1 MRADIIIHPF
11 GKVPGDLLEAVRAAI
26 ERHFGVRA
34 SLGRS
39 LTLPKEACS
48 PKRGQ
53 YRAQLLL
60 EELAEGALDDGRVR
74 LGIATVDLFAPELN
88 FVFGEASSA
97 DHAAVFSIARLDPR
111 RYGEPANEKALDRRA
126 IIEAAHELGHVFGL
140 GHCQRRDCVM
150 WFSNTLGT
158 LTLRSSDFT
167 ASAAMSGSI
176 CSEGGFTSMSLAKA
190 LTPRTRFAAFS
201 AKILSA

>member
-26 ERHFGVRA
+26 ERHFGVRT

-39 LTLPKEACS
+39 LALPKEACS
-48 PKRGQ
+48 PERGQ

-60 EELAEGALDDGRVR
+60 EELAKGALDDGRVR
-74 LGIATVDLFAPELN
+74 LGIATIDLFAPELN

-97 DHAAVFSIARLDPR
+97 VHAAVFSIARLDPR
-111 RYGEPANEKALDRRA
+111 RYGEQANEKALERRA
-126 IIEAAHELGHVFGL
+126 ITEATHELGHVFGL

-150 WFSNTLGT
+150 WFSNTRAETDRKGNKFCEQCARCLGPDPEVP
-158 LTLRSSDFT
+158 LRQPD
-167 ASAAMSGSI
+167 
-176 CSEGGFTSMSLAKA
+176 
-190 LTPRTRFAAFS
+190 
-201 AKILSA
+201 

>member
-48 PKRGQ
+48 PERGQ
-53 YRAQLLL
+53 FRAQLLL

-97 DHAAVFSIARLDPR
+97 AHAAVFSIARLDPR
-111 RYGEPANEKALDRRA
+111 RYGEPANEKAIERRA
-126 IIEAAHELGHVFGL
+126 IIEATHELGHVFGL

-150 WFSNTLGT
+150 WFSNTLAETDRKGDKFCEQCARC
-158 LTLRSSDFT
+158 LGPDPAVPLRKPD
-167 ASAAMSGSI
+167 
-176 CSEGGFTSMSLAKA
+176 
-190 LTPRTRFAAFS
+190 
-201 AKILSA
+201 